1 LSTLGQTLGKGKL
14 MLGASYIEKF
24 VELLN
29 QEATLAEI
37 FEVLNQ
43 EATLAE
49 IFVSCKECRGNLGFW
64 EP

>member
-1 LSTLGQTLGKGKL
+1 